1 MRYQGT
7 ARMGRRTKDLVK
19 RLGPSDIAIVDHEDM
34 DRVTA
39 ESIVVTG
46 CEVVVNAA
54 PFISGAYPNV
64 GPLVLARAGV
74 MLLDRAGEDVF
85 QKVSDGD
92 QITIVGD
99 DVMCDGVVV
108 ATGHRLSPEDVEA
121 AIEAAKSSIGER
133 LDEFARNTLEYLDRE
148 KDLLT
153 EGASVP
159 NVQTVM
165 AARPALVVV
174 RGYDYKEDL
183 RTLTAYIRDQRP
195 VLIGVDGGADALLDR
210 GFTPDLIIGDMD
222 SVSDEALRSGAEL
235 VVHAYPDGR
244 APGMERVTDLGLSA
258 IAWPIAAMSED
269 LGLLLAY
276 ESGADLIVAVGTHN
290 NLVEGLDKGRKGMAS
305 TFLIRLKVGP
315 RLVDAK
321 GVSKLYRTG
330 ANPGQIVLLALAG
343 VFVIA
348 VVIIVS
354 PVVRTMIELTVLKL
368 RTVLGMLGM

>member
-1 MRYQGT
+1 
-7 ARMGRRTKDLVK
+7 
-19 RLGPSDIAIVDHEDM
+19 
-34 DRVTA
+34 
-39 ESIVVTG
+39 
-46 CEVVVNAA
+46 
-54 PFISGAYPNV
+54 
-64 GPLVLARAGV
+64 
-74 MLLDRAGEDVF
+74 
-85 QKVSDGD
+85 
-92 QITIVGD
+92 
-99 DVMCDGVVV
+99 MCDGVVV